1 MPKGKYY
8 GPDKYKG
15 VRPDPQIDPY
25 YGPNKHKGIIPAKK
39 KKKKKSSNPL
49 GGSLMTQAK
58 KLGKS
63 KYAPVLAE
71 IEGNRKSNIDLYNNA
86 TGQRQS
92 AVNREVGSISAAGA
106 TTRKR
111 ISDASTS
118 AQEAYLNSV
127 EGNRRST
134 DELMSKVAQNND
146 AMLSTLQAEMKAR
159 GMKPEDYMRL
169 SPVTQE
175 AGSNN
180 ETLAALG
187 KIRESGIQSQAE
199 MDKGRTQRFTTMAD
213 MQENTGKSQA
223 RGAAQANFDE
233 LYTKFLDKKGELD
246 TAAQKA
252 KLEKQ
257 DYINNTYL
265 TLKEKKEAEKAAA
278 AQAKL
283 QAQIASGNLDY
294 KYTKMKVDTQ
304 YKYDKLASDRAQKD
318 IENRLKSAG
327 FDHKKALDLAKL
339 ALSQSDGK
347 LKLDK
352 WNWEKLNPKKSVSV
366 NLEDLIN
373 AGN

>member
-25 YGPNKHKGIIPAKK
+25 YGPNKHKGIIPK
-39 KKKKKSSNPL
+39 KKKKKSGGIGS
-49 GGSLMTQAK
+49 GSLMSQAK
-58 KLGKS
+58 ELGKS
-63 KYAPVLAE
+63 KYAPLLAE
-71 IEGNRKSNIDLYNNA
+71 IAGNRKSNIDLYNNA
-86 TGQRQS
+86 TGQRQN

-111 ISDASTS
+111 INDASTS
-118 AQEAYLNSV
+118 AQEAYLTAV
-127 EGNRRST
+127 EGNRQST
-134 DELMSKVAQNND
+134 DALMAKVAQAND
-146 AMLSTLQAEMKAR
+146 SMLSTLQAEMKAR

-169 SPVTQE
+169 SPVTE
-175 AGSNN
+175 KAGQTN

-187 KIRESGIQSQAE
+187 KLRENQIQSQADI
-199 MDKGRTQRFTTMAD
+199 DKGRTTRLTAMAD
-213 MQENTGKSQA
+213 MQENSGKSQA

-246 TAAQKA
+246 TAEQRA

-283 QAQIASGNLDY
+283 QAQIASGNLNY
-294 KYTKMKVDTQ
+294 KYEKMKVDTQ

-318 IENRLKSAG
+318 IENRLKERG
-327 FDHKKALDLAKL
+327 FAASKAEKIAKQALAEKKFGLDTKKFEW
-339 ALSQSDGK
+339 Q
-347 LKLDK
+347 
-352 WNWEKLNPKKSVSV
+352 KLNPNKPVSAV
-366 NLEDLIN
+366 LAELLA